1 MEILYRRVAVI
12 LWVMGDDPSVAFR
25 RCAWGTGRL
34 LLLLG
39 VLLRER
45 LEMDILLF
53 YILLTPLLRGIDIYI
68 YLERE
73 GERSIVIMRITLCF
87 SQPVAAAAMLL
98 LGV

>member
-1 MEILYRRVAVI
+1 MKTPKINRNKKRKRREITYNIRDLYYRRVAVI

-34 LLLLG
+34 LLLG

-53 YILLTPLLRGIDIYI
+53 YILHSTAWNRYLYI
-68 YLERE
+68 L
-73 GERSIVIMRITLCF
+73 GERGR
-87 SQPVAAAAMLL
+87 A
-98 LGV
+98 